1 MKRKSAILVSLL
13 CFLSA
18 TASANV
24 HVVDG
29 PAFGGEAQV
38 LQVLDNEGQPAPG
51 TEVHGVYY
59 PASEIEE
66 KVKVCVTDADGR
78 CSWTPKCSGL
88 VRLKALGNTDVVAV
102 RYTKIPMSALLTFLV
117 AASALFGGLGVSMYY
132 LLIAKPASETDAPA

>member
-24 HVVDG
+24 HVVDR

-78 CSWTPKCSGL
+78 TRMEMRW
-88 VRLKALGNTDVVAV
+88 DVPGDAGP
-102 RYTKIPMSALLTFLV
+102 RR
-117 AASALFGGLGVSMYY
+117 AAA
-132 LLIAKPASETDAPA
+132 AAA